1 MRFQFH
7 KYWHDLLMPVLRQG
21 RPPTVPQAIVLQ
33 DQQVLLVKRDNP
45 RFWELPGGGMVPGET
60 PEATVV
66 REVQEETGV
75 QVEII
80 ELLGW
85 YERTGF
91 RAHLSP
97 TYICKSLSE
106 NLMSGSDD
114 VIDVRYF
121 PLKDLPQNIFP
132 WFRSVLYTDVASAR
146 SGPLKRTQHLGIGV
160 LLRCIGLDLGG
171 RLGIFD

>member
-1 MRFQFH
+1 MAVRFH
-7 KYWHDLLMPVLRQG
+7 KYWTDLIKPALVKGTTPVIPQAVVLRNG
-21 RPPTVPQAIVLQ
+21 E
-33 DQQVLLVKRDNP
+33 VLLVKRDSP
-45 RFWELPGGGMVPGET
+45 ALWELPGGGILPGET
-60 PEATVV
+60 IEDALR
-66 REVQEETGV
+66 REVQEESGV
-75 QVEII
+75 PIEVI

-106 NLMSGSDD
+106 NLMSSSDD

-146 SGPLKRTQHLGIGV
+146 SGPLKRTQHLGFGV
-160 LLRCIGLDLGG
+160 VLRCIGLDLGG
-171 RLGIFD
+171 RLGVFE

>member
-1 MRFQFH
+1 MMHFQFH
-7 KYWHDLLMPVLRQG
+7 KYWHDLLMPVLRQD
-21 RPPTVPQAIVLQ
+21 RPPTVPQAIVIQ

-97 TYICKSLSE
+97 VYV
-106 NLMSGSDD
+106 GRR
-114 VIDVRYF
+114 RYKISI
-121 PLKDLPQNIFP
+121 PCRCAIFP
-132 WFRSVLYTDVASAR
+132 CTGCRMGYVPGIVAFSSAT
-146 SGPLKRTQHLGIGV
+146 S
-160 LLRCIGLDLGG
+160 
-171 RLGIFD
+171 